1 MLTVDHLDQI
11 TGNGG
16 NAARKAALV
25 DRMARYGGPICAP
38 PVLAQCL
45 AQIMHESGAMRY
57 VREIWGPTKAQR
69 GYEGRLDLGN
79 ILPGDG
85 RRYLGRDVLQIT
97 GRTNY
102 RALTAWVREEFGD
115 GPDFEA
121 VPDLLES
128 PEWLGIGAIWYLR
141 TRSGL
146 LTYAQAGNIE
156 MVTRRVNGG
165 LNGYADRLDWY
176 RRCALVLLGYGR
188 DEVAR
193 FQRDHGLTADGICG
207 PATRAALHHELND
220 I

>member
-16 NAARKAALV
+16 NAGRKVALV
-25 DRMARYGGPICAP
+25 DRLARFGGPICAP

-45 AQIMHESGAMRY
+45 AQMMHESGALRY

-69 GYEGRLDLGN
+69 GYDGRLDLGN
-79 ILPGDG
+79 IIPGDG
-85 RRYLGRDVLQIT
+85 KRYLGRDLLQVT
-97 GRTNY
+97 GRSNY

-121 VPDLLES
+121 VPDLLEDGR
-128 PEWLGIGAIWYLR
+128 WLGIGAIWYLR
-141 TRSGL
+141 TRPGL
-146 LTYAQAGNIE
+146 LGYAVAGNIE
-156 MVTRRVNGG
+156 MVTRRINGG
-165 LNGYADRLDWY
+165 LNGYADRLEWY
-176 RRCALVLLGYGR
+176 RRTALVLLGYGR

-193 FQRDHGLTADGICG
+193 FQCDHGLTADGICG
-207 PATRAALHHELND
+207 PATRATLHHELND